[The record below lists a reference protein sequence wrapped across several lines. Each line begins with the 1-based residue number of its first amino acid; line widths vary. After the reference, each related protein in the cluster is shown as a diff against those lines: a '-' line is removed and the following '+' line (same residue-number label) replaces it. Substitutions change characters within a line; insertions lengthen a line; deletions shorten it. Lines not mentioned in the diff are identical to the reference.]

1 MYTKLKDLF
10 WALMKHNS
18 HRKPMCSYFKIDQA
32 IAVSFHLNSML
43 KQHFEYLKE
52 NFAICKKYFRKSKR
66 LFCFFCMFFFFKLKK
81 LPYLTD

>member
-52 NFAICKKYFRKSKR
+52 NFAICKKYFA
-66 LFCFFCMFFFFKLKK
+66 
-81 LPYLTD
+81 